1 MRRIVYLIDQ
11 PFDDRNYRR
20 FGIEAWIDRN
30 WSVEVWDLTPWT
42 HPRFWHEFI
51 ARGMRIREFAGYYPV
66 TSGRELSRRLAQAGQ
81 VEYVMDLSGANY
93 CSMRAITALTRTGAI
108 RVTCALGSIPIP
120 DRIERGGLG
129 AKLAKLLARGPR
141 DAFRSLSNAFF
152 SRWIASRTAPGLM
165 LVAGQNSVN
174 DATRRHAMIKAH
186 NFDYD
191 IYLELMK
198 SGVASTENYAVF
210 IDQDYCFHPEFID
223 PGTAI
228 VTPDKYFAT
237 MRNGLREI
245 SKALNVEIRI
255 AAHPRAAYQR
265 RGMDC
270 FGEFPIE
277 YGNTA
282 ELIQRCQAVV
292 CHDSTAIQFGVLFAK
307 PLIFVTTDELM
318 LSYEGRSIAK
328 VASEFGKSPLNLD
341 HPDLRA
347 VDWRKQLSVDPRKYS
362 DYRNRYIKADGSPE
376 MPLWDIVIDHIEIA
390 NC

>member
-20 FGIEAWIDRN
+20 FGIQAWFDRN
-30 WSVEVWDLTPWT
+30 WSVEVWDLTPWA
-42 HPRFWHEFI
+42 HPRFWNEFI
-51 ARGMRIREFAGYYPV
+51 ALGMRIREFAGYYPV
-66 TSGRELSRRLAQAGQ
+66 TSGKELSRRLAQAGQ
-81 VEYVMDLSGANY
+81 VEYFMDLSGENY
-93 CSMRAITALTRTGAI
+93 CSMRAIKALTRTGAI
-108 RVTCALGSIPIP
+108 RVTCALGSIPMP
-120 DRIERGGLG
+120 DRIKLDCLG
-129 AKLAKLLARGPR
+129 ARLSKLLARGPR
-141 DAFRSLSNAFF
+141 DLFRSLRGAFF
-152 SRWIASRTAPGLM
+152 SRWIAARIAPGVTV
-165 LVAGQNSVN
+165 VAGQVSVN
-174 DATRRHAMIKAH
+174 DAPRRHTMIKAH

-191 IYLELMK
+191 IYLELMR
-198 SGVASTENYAVF
+198 SGAASKGHYAVF

-223 PGTAI
+223 AGTAI

-245 SKALNVEIRI
+245 SKALNIEMRI
-255 AAHPRAAYQR
+255 AAHPRAAYQS

-282 ELIQRCQAVV
+282 ELIQGCRAVV
-292 CHDSTAIQFGVLFAK
+292 CHDSTAIQFGVLFTK
-307 PLIFVTTDELM
+307 PLIFITTDELM

-328 VASEFGKSPLNLD
+328 VASEFGKSPVNLD
-341 HPDLRA
+341 RPDLPT
-347 VDWRKQLSVDPRKYS
+347 VNWHKELSVDPRKYA
-362 DYRNRYIKADGSPE
+362 DYRNRYIKTDGSPE